1 MCVSGFVTSAAKT
14 LYQMELNISVLSV
27 SNEDVALENGFREHV
42 VFNII
47 AKKIVDAMDES
58 TPTFVAQTQKNSE
71 RQILK
76 DVSDKY
82 EWVKESSSLACLQ
95 HNDLFGVH
103 VLVCL
108 FVSRLSVCLLAVCP
122 SSIRFLLD
130 NMNSLFSYVN

>member
-82 EWVKESSSLACLQ
+82 E
-95 HNDLFGVH
+95 
-103 VLVCL
+103 
-108 FVSRLSVCLLAVCP
+108 
-122 SSIRFLLD
+122 
-130 NMNSLFSYVN
+130 